1 MRDDDQPTDASLADS
16 LEERPSGAEAEGSF
30 PVSNDRAPRAAMPD
44 VTPTAPALTPHAWPP
59 LAGSIGPEPRD
70 FRVDEIPLYAP
81 SGEGEHLYLHIQ
93 KECLNSEDVARAIAK
108 AAGVSGRDVGYA
120 GMKDRHAVTTQ
131 WFSVVSKDDPTTW
144 TLPEGATLLAH
155 ARHGNKLRTGHLEA
169 NTFHIRL
176 IDVDDGDALME
187 RAQILQREGVLNGF
201 DAQRFGRGGRNL
213 SKAIH
218 WAEGHMRRTQ
228 PFERKLFA
236 SVIQSEVFNRVL
248 KARADADQLH
258 VLSGDVMRL
267 DGSRS
272 VFPADDVPATQQR
285 LIEGDVHLT
294 GPMFGPKA
302 PKPLH
307 EAAAIEDACLAALQ
321 LSDDAIQRLGSN
333 GAGTRRDLVVYLPDL
348 TVTRED
354 AHTYVCRFTL
364 KSGSYATNVIRHLLR
379 QPWSVSGDTRGAAS
393 EV

>member
-1 MRDDDQPTDASLADS
+1 MRDDDTTPPESD
-16 LEERPSGAEAEGSF
+16 RP
-30 PVSNDRAPRAAMPD
+30 PRVDMPD
-44 VTPTAPALTPHAWPP
+44 VDPTAPALTPHAWPA
-59 LAGSIGPEPRD
+59 LAGGIGESPMD
-70 FRVDEIPLYAP
+70 FRVDEVPLYAT

-108 AAGVSGRDVGYA
+108 CAGVSGRDVGYA

-131 WFSVVSKDDPTTW
+131 WFSVVSKADPEAW

-169 NTFHIRL
+169 NIFQIRL
-176 IDVDDGDALME
+176 VGVDDGDALIE
-187 RAQILQREGVLNGF
+187 RANILRAEGVLNGF

-228 PFERKLFA
+228 PFERKLFT

-248 KARADADQLH
+248 QARAERDQFH
-258 VLSGDVMRL
+258 VLLGDVMRL

-272 VFPADDVPATQQR
+272 VFPAEDVAATQQR
-285 LIEGDVHLT
+285 LVEGDVHLT
-294 GPMFGPKA
+294 GPIFGPRA
-302 PKPLH
+302 PQPAEVAATL
-307 EAAAIEDACLAALQ
+307 ENACIAAIG
-321 LSDDAIQRLGSN
+321 LSDEAIKRLGQN
-333 GAGTRRDLVVYLPDL
+333 GAGTRRDLRVYLPDL
-348 TVTRED
+348 AVERED
-354 AHTYVCRFTL
+354 DGTYLCRFTL

-393 EV
+393 EL